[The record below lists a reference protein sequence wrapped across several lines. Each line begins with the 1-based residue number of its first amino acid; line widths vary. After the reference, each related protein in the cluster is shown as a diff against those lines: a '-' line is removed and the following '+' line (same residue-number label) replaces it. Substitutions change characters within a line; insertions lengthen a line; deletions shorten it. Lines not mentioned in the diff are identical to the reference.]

1 MLNKGPNKNWF
12 KGNLHTHTTNSD
24 GDTAPEHVSDWYH
37 GHGYDFLVLSDHN
50 HRTILDGSDA
60 ERAEWPHLIPGEEV
74 TSAFNGAPIHLGGV
88 GVTDLV
94 VARDG
99 ESLVETIQANI
110 DAINES
116 NGLVTLNHP
125 NYKWAYGDREII
137 ATHGAWA
144 MEVFNGHPGVNN
156 EGGGASP
163 SAESIWD
170 RVLVSGQRMFGV
182 ATDDAHHFQ
191 GEFGPRRSNPGRG
204 WISVNAEG
212 LSDESLLEAMSRG
225 DFYASTGVKFAELE
239 VRGREIVM
247 EVEPDTDLQ
256 LKYTVVFTGPNG
268 RELWTTSGE
277 SARFTLSRIDD
288 YVRAT
293 VYASNGEKAWTQPV
307 FGD

>member
-1 MLNKGPNKNWF
+1 MPSKNWF
-12 KGNLHTHTTNSD
+12 KGNLHTHTSASERGP
-24 GDTAPEHVSDWYH
+24 GDTAPEHVSEWYH
-37 GHGYDFLVLSDHN
+37 EHGYDFLVLSDHN
-50 HRTILDGSDA
+50 HRTILDGTDA
-60 ERAEWPHLIPGEEV
+60 ERANWPHLIPGEEI
-74 TSAFNGAPIHLGGV
+74 TAAFGEAPVHLGGIGTRELV
-88 GVTDLV
+88 GPHE
-94 VARDG
+94 G
-99 ESLVETIQANI
+99 QSMVETLQANI
-110 DAINES
+110 DAIEKAG
-116 NGLVTLNHP
+116 GLATLNHP
-125 NYKWAYGDREII
+125 NFRWSYSDREII

-156 EGGGASP
+156 QGGGASP

-170 RVLVSGQRMFGV
+170 RVLVSGRRMFGV

-204 WISVNAEG
+204 WIAVRAND
-212 LSDESLLEAMSRG
+212 LSDTSLLEGMSRG

-247 EVEPDTDLQ
+247 EIEPDADFH